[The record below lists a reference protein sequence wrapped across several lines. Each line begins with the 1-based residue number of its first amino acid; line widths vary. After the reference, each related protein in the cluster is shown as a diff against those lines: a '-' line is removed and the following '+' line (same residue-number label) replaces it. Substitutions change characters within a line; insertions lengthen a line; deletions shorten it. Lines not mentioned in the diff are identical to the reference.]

1 MAGGA
6 MVPVVG
12 LMLPAITGVGGSY
25 ALVGLG
31 TFLAATTHAPMTA
44 IFLLTEMTGSYDV
57 TLPALISSI
66 IALVVARAI
75 EPESLD
81 TYALARRGINLE
93 VDRDQLALSRIAAG
107 EVMKPEPATLPAAAH
122 PDEILAVA

>member
-12 LMLPAITGVGGSY
+12 LMLPAITGVRGSY

-31 TFLAATTHAPMTA
+31 AFLAATTHAPLTA

-81 TYALARRGINLE
+81 TYALARRRIRLE
-93 VDRDQLALSRIAAG
+93 VDQAELALSRIATGRGMYA
-107 EVMKPEPATLPAAAH
+107 E
-122 PDEILAVA
+122 